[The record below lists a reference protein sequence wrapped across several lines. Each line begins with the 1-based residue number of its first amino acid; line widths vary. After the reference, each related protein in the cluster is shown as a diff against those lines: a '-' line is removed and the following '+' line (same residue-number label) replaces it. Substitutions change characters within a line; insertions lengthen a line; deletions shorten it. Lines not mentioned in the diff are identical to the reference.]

1 MAAGEYV
8 SVHSQ
13 ADSERADLERE
24 KRELATDDKGEHR
37 ELMAIYVGR
46 GLDPA
51 LAKQVAE
58 QLMAHDALEAHARD
72 ELGITQA
79 TKPRPIQAAFTSAI
93 SFATGAALPLL
104 VAAIAP
110 ASSMAVFVSATSLV
124 FLALLGAWA
133 ARVGGA
139 PMGSGALRVAG
150 WGAAAM
156 AVTAAIGALVGRV
169 V

>member
-1 MAAGEYV
+1 
-8 SVHSQ
+8 
-13 ADSERADLERE
+13 
-24 KRELATDDKGEHR
+24 
-37 ELMAIYVGR
+37 
-46 GLDPA
+46 
-51 LAKQVAE
+51 
-58 QLMAHDALEAHARD
+58 
-72 ELGITQA
+72 
-79 TKPRPIQAAFTSAI
+79 
-93 SFATGAALPLL
+93 
-104 VAAIAP
+104 
-110 ASSMAVFVSATSLV
+110 MAVFVSATSLV